1 LIQLLY
7 GNGGAVSKE
16 IITSNKKYKN
26 MMTGT
31 LNIIDAIVITCY
43 FAFIVLLGLK
53 YRKSSTAEGY
63 FLASRSVSWPVVGF
77 SMFAASISSST
88 LIGQSGDAYST
99 GIGVFNYSFM
109 AIIVMLTF
117 VWFILPFYIK
127 SGVYTIPEFLGKRYD
142 QKSRYYFSAITI
154 IINIFLDAAGSLY
167 AAALVM
173 KLVFPEMSIEFFV
186 VIFALVV
193 AAYTIP
199 GGLSSAIR
207 VDLIQGIV
215 LTAGAICLTIIISLK
230 GGTSYIIDMMMNND
244 ITMKLVRPMSD
255 PSVPWLGMI
264 LGIPILGFFFWTNNQ
279 QLVQRVLTAKSL
291 DDGRKGVLMVG
302 FLTLLTLF
310 IIIIPGV
317 MARKFFPDLAKP
329 DMVYPSLI
337 INMLPVGV
345 IGFLLAALIAALTST
360 LSGLLNSVAT
370 LFTMDFY
377 KSVKKESTPENQVK
391 VGKIVSVI
399 VLIIAVLWAPQI
411 GERFS
416 SLVKYYQ
423 EMLSMLAPPI
433 VSAFLLG
440 LFWKRITANAAFYG
454 MIIGA
459 VPGLVNMIYKI
470 YTGTSIFGDMHFLNT
485 VPIYMAFSM
494 TIMIIYSYLSPA
506 PDSDNVKDLIWTK
519 RVFKEDTLSLVGIP
533 FYKNYRFISYILLA
547 TFVLMLVVFW

>member
-1 LIQLLY
+1 MI
-7 GNGGAVSKE
+7 S
-16 IITSNKKYKN
+16 
-26 MMTGT
+26 GT
-31 LNIIDAIVITCY
+31 LDIIDGIVIILY

-53 YRKSSTAEGY
+53 YRKSSSAEGY
-63 FLASRSVSWPVVGF
+63 FLANRSVSWPVVGF

-109 AIIVMLTF
+109 AIIVMLVF

-127 SGVYTIPEFLGKRYD
+127 SGVYTIPEFLGKRFD
-142 QKSRYYFSAITI
+142 SKSRYYFSAITI
-154 IINIFLDAAGSLY
+154 IINIFLDAAGALY

-173 KLVFPEMSIEFFV
+173 KLVFPDVSIEVFI

-215 LTAGAICLTIIISLK
+215 LTVGAICLTVIISLK
-230 GGTSYIIDMMMNND
+230 GGTAYILDMMHNND
-244 ITMKLVRPMSD
+244 IIMKLVRPMDD

-264 LGIPILGFFFWTNNQ
+264 LGIPILGLFFWTNNQ

-317 MARKFFPDLAKP
+317 MARYFFPELPKS
-329 DMVYPSLI
+329 DMVYPSLV

-345 IGFLLAALIAALTST
+345 VGFLLAALIAALTSS

-377 KSVKKESTPENQVK
+377 KAFKKDVSAEKQVK
-391 VGKIVSVI
+391 VGRIVSVC

-411 GERFS
+411 GTKFS

-433 VSAFLLG
+433 VSAFMLG
-440 LFWKRITANAAFYG
+440 LFWKRINANAAFYG
-454 MIIGA
+454 MIAGA
-459 VPGLVNMIYKI
+459 VPGLVNMIVKVH
-470 YTGTSIFGDMHFLNT
+470 TGSSIFGSMHFLNT
-485 VPIYMAFSM
+485 VPIYMGFSM
-494 TIMIIYSYLSPA
+494 LIMIIYSILTPA
-506 PDSDNVKDLIWTK
+506 PANEKIKDLVWNK
-519 RVFKEDTLSLVGIP
+519 EVFRQDTLSLKGIP
-533 FYKNYRFISYILLA
+533 FYKNYRFVSYLLLA
-547 TFVLMLVVFW
+547 TFTAMLVIFW